1 MWIKDVLMS
10 CRRATKLLE
19 KKELVPLRPVE
30 NIELRIHLFACKYC
44 SEYHKQ
50 QKVINDLMEESN
62 LKSSKGLDPLFKA
75 KMQILINRNFG
86 ESKLK

>member
-30 NIELRIHLFACKYC
+30 NMELRIHLFVCKYC
-44 SEYHKQ
+44 SEYQKQ
-50 QKVINDLMEESN
+50 NKVINDLMEESN
-62 LKSSKGLDPLFKA
+62 LKHFKGLDPLFKA
-75 KMQILINRNFG
+75 KMQSLINSRL
-86 ESKLK
+86 SKNR